1 MARRSVWR
9 LAFVL
14 FAIFLILSPAVTV
27 RADDDDDDEDATA
40 AADDVAADA
49 AASEMVATEE
59 EEEAEEELPRLMPA
73 AGVEVKSILPK
84 FFGKEPLIHA
94 GQEAELLFSISN
106 NGPIPVFMG
115 NVTGNIYV
123 PFDFR
128 YVVQNFSSDS
138 YNVTIPPGVQTSF
151 SFLFTP
157 ERYLQPRDFGLA
169 LAAFY
174 IVGDSLHASLLIN
187 RTVEVL
193 EPVGYVSGESIF
205 LVLLAAGL
213 LALFG
218 VWAYS
223 QIEKMNQKSRRTK
236 KLETGTGGDSAAE
249 ANEWLQGT
257 FFEQHNKQQ
266 VKSRKRQK

>member
-1 MARRSVWR
+1 MARRSIWR
-9 LAFVL
+9 LSFVL

-27 RADDDDDDEDATA
+27 RAEEDDDEDANA
-40 AADDVAADA
+40 AADSVASDA
-49 AASEMVATEE
+49 ATSEIVATE

-73 AGVEVKSILPK
+73 DGVEVKSILPK
-84 FFGKEPLIHA
+84 FFNKEPVIHA

-151 SFLFTP
+151 SFHFTP

-193 EPVGYVSGESIF
+193 EPVGYVSGESVF

-213 LALFG
+213 LALLG
-218 VWAYS
+218 VWAYG
-223 QIEKMNQKSRRTK
+223 QVAKMNQKSRRTK
-236 KLETGTGGDSAAE
+236 KVETGTAGDTGAE
-249 ANEWLQGT
+249 TNEWLQGT

-266 VKSRKRQK
+266 VKSRKKQK

>member
-138 YNVTIPPGVQTSF
+138 YNVTILLVCRPPFPSYSRLRDTFSLVTSVWPWPPSTLWGF
-151 SFLFTP
+151 P
-157 ERYLQPRDFGLA
+157 ARVAAHQPHR
-169 LAAFY
+169 
-174 IVGDSLHASLLIN
+174 
-187 RTVEVL
+187 
-193 EPVGYVSGESIF
+193 
-205 LVLLAAGL
+205 
-213 LALFG
+213 
-218 VWAYS
+218 
-223 QIEKMNQKSRRTK
+223 
-236 KLETGTGGDSAAE
+236 GGA
-249 ANEWLQGT
+249 
-257 FFEQHNKQQ
+257 
-266 VKSRKRQK
+266 